1 MSQNPET
8 VRVVDAS
15 PENESGYK
23 VINREDMTADDVLFE
38 EPAESAKAAPAKPAK
53 SK

>member
-1 MSQNPET
+1 MQNPET

-23 VINREDMTADDVLFE
+23 VINRDDMTADDVLFDE
-38 EPAESAKAAPAKPAK
+38 APADKPSRARRTK
-53 SK
+53 E

>member
-1 MSQNPET
+1 MQNPET

-23 VINREDMTADDVLFE
+23 VINREDMTDADVLFDE
-38 EPAESAKAAPAKPAK
+38 AKPAGK
-53 SK
+53 RRAKADE